1 VTDYSQ
7 PLPETIYRK
16 VVEILGTLTGRD
28 RAAAGVD
35 PEASQAQWALK
46 HIALLKPAR
55 DARRAVGPRRITT
68 RVRARRE
75 GG

>member
-1 VTDYSQ
+1 MTERAQ

-16 VVEILGTLTGRD
+16 VVEILSHTSERD
-28 RAAAGVD
+28 QAAAGLD
-35 PEASQAQWALK
+35 PEASEAGWALK

-55 DARRAVGPRRITT
+55 DASRARGPRRITT
-68 RVRARRE
+68 RVRTRRE